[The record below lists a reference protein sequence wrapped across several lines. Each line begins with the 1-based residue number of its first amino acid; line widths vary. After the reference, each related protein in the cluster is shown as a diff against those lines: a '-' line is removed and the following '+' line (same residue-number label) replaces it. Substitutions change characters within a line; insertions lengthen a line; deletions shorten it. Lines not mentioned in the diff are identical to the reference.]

1 MRPHKSPALGTVLL
15 LIALNLL
22 NYLDRYILN
31 GAQPLIQSEFH
42 ATDEMMGRLTTA
54 LFFFYMFAAPASGWL
69 GDWLRRKPLIITG
82 AILWSLAT
90 LGTAFVHTYWGL
102 FARRALVG
110 VGEATFGI
118 YAPAVLADFYP
129 ERDRNRILSIF
140 YLAIP
145 VGAALGYLAGGEL
158 GSLWGQALS
167 PLRHS
172 WIDYCRTL
180 WRMGPRAGARWE
192 GPLQGCAAAA
202 DRFLGCART
211 HRQAAS
217 APG

>member
-129 ERDRNRILSIF
+129 ERDRNRISPSSIWPF
-140 YLAIP
+140 PWARRSAIWR
-145 VGAALGYLAGGEL
+145 VGNWAACGDGAGPF
-158 GSLWGQALS
+158 S
-167 PLRHS
+167 
-172 WIDYCRTL
+172 
-180 WRMGPRAGARWE
+180 
-192 GPLQGCAAAA
+192 
-202 DRFLGCART
+202 
-211 HRQAAS
+211 S
-217 APG
+217 APFLD